1 MNSLP
6 AGPAQ
11 IPGEPLS
18 RPPGIGTRRIGR
30 RGCMYVPVASPKMT
44 EA

>member
-18 RPPGIGTRRIGR
+18 RPPGIGAWRIGR
-30 RGCMYVPVASPKMT
+30 RGCTYVPVASPK
-44 EA
+44 

>member
-1 MNSLP
+1 MNSLL

-11 IPGEPLS
+11 IPGGTAQPS
-18 RPPGIGTRRIGR
+18 AGIGTRRIGR

>member
-11 IPGEPLS
+11 IPGEPPS
-18 RPPGIGTRRIGR
+18 RPPGIGTRRTDR
-30 RGCMYVPVASPKMT
+30 RGCMYLPVASPK
-44 EA
+44 